1 MKKKEQPKFSR
12 LNQPMMAT
20 KVLKADGRVL
30 EFSENG
36 QVNKV
41 TTPHADGQKPDS
53 NAQAKAKFERESKV
67 DE

>member
-20 KVLKADGRVL
+20 KVFKADGRVL

-36 QVNKV
+36 QMNKV
-41 TTPHADGQKPDS
+41 TTSHADGQKPDS
-53 NAQAKAKFERESKV
+53 NAQAKSKFERESRAG
-67 DE
+67 E